1 MWKENAIV
9 AIQNGKKKSISKK
22 RICLRKNRQL
32 NIREA
37 KLLIYKYCKQY
48 PFSALVW
55 RHVLAWLE
63 TLPAASL
70 CMAIPRHGCIKY
82 LATTPLRHALPNK
95 VVASSHHFLCPF
107 LSWNGDFVTFTFDSP
122 NKEKFGQTDFNH
134 YYMV

>member
-1 MWKENAIV
+1 MEGNAIV
-9 AIQNGKKKSISKK
+9 AIQNEKKKSISKK

-48 PFSALVW
+48 QFSALVW

-82 LATTPLRHALPNK
+82 LTTTPLRHALPNK

-107 LSWNGDFVTFTFDSP
+107 LSWNGNFVTFTFWFTKQRKVWTNCSSKD
-122 NKEKFGQTDFNH
+122 NWL
-134 YYMV
+134 